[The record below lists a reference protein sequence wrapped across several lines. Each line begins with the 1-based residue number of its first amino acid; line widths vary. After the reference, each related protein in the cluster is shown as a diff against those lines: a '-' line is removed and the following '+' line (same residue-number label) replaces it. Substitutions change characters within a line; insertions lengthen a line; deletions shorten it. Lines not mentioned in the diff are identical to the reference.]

1 MKLTKFFGLGRLF
14 AHNSLFSSFA
24 INFLSTKSI
33 PPIRELTFHR
43 GVKNGR
49 ALDTEQCTVILS
61 AAKDL
66 NQCTV
71 VGTCPSRS
79 RLGAAACFR
88 SFVAALLRMTP
99 FRS

>member
-1 MKLTKFFGLGRLF
+1 MKLTKLFGLGHLF
-14 AHNSLFSSFA
+14 AHDSLFSSFA

-43 GVKNGR
+43 GVKDGR
-49 ALDTEQCTVILS
+49 ARDAEQCTVILS

-79 RLGAAACFR
+79 SLGAAAWLR